1 MGISACAF
9 SKEMPGEFIGCA
21 AESGIGFLFPLVEYS
36 LEYSLFCIII
46 INFMLFCKFEMKILR
61 NSKALKLRLVF
72 QKLKQIVTVEEV
84 IVLIM

>member
-9 SKEMPGEFIGCA
+9 SKEVPGEFIGHA
-21 AESGIGFLFPLVEYS
+21 AQSGVGFLFPLVEYS
-36 LEYSLFCIII
+36 LEYSLLCIII
-46 INFMLFCKFEMKILR
+46 INFILFCKLEMQILR